1 MFVVTSP
8 TGVVAKYCDERV
20 CLSLS
25 VRISLELHAR
35 SLPIFTNFSVHVAYG
50 HGSVLLRQGNEI
62 PRGRAVLGVFFPIEM
77 HVQHRIWDPYKKS

>member
-25 VRISLELHAR
+25 VRISLELHAQ

-50 HGSVLLRQGNEI
+50 HGSVLLWQGNEI
-62 PRGRAVLGVFFPIEM
+62 PRGRAVLGVFFP
-77 HVQHRIWDPYKKS
+77 H